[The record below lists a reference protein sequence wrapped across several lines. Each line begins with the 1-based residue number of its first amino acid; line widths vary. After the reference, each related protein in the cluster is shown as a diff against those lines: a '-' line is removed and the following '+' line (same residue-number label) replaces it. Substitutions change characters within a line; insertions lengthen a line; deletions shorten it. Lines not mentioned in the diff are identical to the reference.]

1 MSLCASMIRSLQD
14 AVVKYSAQMRY
25 KQFSFVKM
33 WLALKR
39 AVCCG
44 AADRG
49 NLTSE
54 TVQGAALTFQCVDDV
69 HGGDGLALG
78 VLGVGDS
85 ITDDVLEEDLEY
97 TASLLVDETRDSLDS
112 TTASQTTDCR
122 LGDTLDVIT
131 QNFAMT
137 LSATLSKTLSSF
149 AATRHV

>member
-1 MSLCASMIRSLQD
+1 M
-14 AVVKYSAQMRY
+14 KT
-25 KQFSFVKM
+25 

-39 AVCCG
+39 AVCSVV
-44 AADRG
+44 ADSE

-78 VLGVGDS
+78 VLGVGDG

-97 TASLLVDETRDSLDS
+97 TASLLVDETRDSLHS

-122 LGDTLDVIT
+122 LRDTLDVIT
-131 QNFAMT
+131 QDFAMT
-137 LSATLSKTLSSF
+137 LSATLSKTISSF
-149 AATRHV
+149 ATTRFSFFL

>member
-1 MSLCASMIRSLQD
+1 
-14 AVVKYSAQMRY
+14 
-25 KQFSFVKM
+25 M
-33 WLALKR
+33 WVALKR
-39 AVCCG
+39 AVCCD
-44 AADRG
+44 AADSG

-69 HGGDGLALG
+69 HGGDRLALG
-78 VLGVGDS
+78 MLGVSDGVA
-85 ITDDVLEEDLEY
+85 DDVLEEDLEH

-112 TTASQTTDCR
+112 TTASETADCR

-149 AATRHV
+149 TATRHVKLFE